1 MLRFSF
7 LSCNSNQRLR
17 NDSIRRMP
25 NRYQISGRFTFRQR
39 RSNETNFGFLLR
51 TFFQSCRIDKTN
63 QRTIILLVLFFL
75 NGMAEVFFGI
85 PRCHAHVPFV
95 MFILCA
101 MPSSP
106 WFFAFQ
112 KSSKTCGSRSH
123 RRVFLA
129 QGLRL
134 ASADHFTYDGSF
146 GWDPAGMSLEIDAV
160 FRSGGVM
167 HSISKDI

>member
-1 MLRFSF
+1 MSRFSF

-39 RSNETNFGFLLR
+39 RSNKTNFGFLLR

-63 QRTIILLVLFFL
+63 QRTIILLVLFFPQR
-75 NGMAEVFFGI
+75 NGRSLLWDSSVSCSCSFRHVHIMCNAQQPMVFCL
-85 PRCHAHVPFV
+85 PKELKDMRQP
-95 MFILCA
+95 
-101 MPSSP
+101 
-106 WFFAFQ
+106 
-112 KSSKTCGSRSH
+112 SH

-167 HSISKDI
+167 HSILKDI